1 MIVASKDSAFYKAN
15 TFLSLRSNV
24 IHFFSTVFHSN
35 YHNLMISEDND
46 KKIGDIVD
54 TCRWF

>member
-54 TCRWF
+54 RWF